1 FFRRLFL
8 GLSRE
13 NLRRLQQRKGLL
25 KAEGQLA
32 GWGLAL
38 ALGGILLMV
47 LHTEL
52 AWFGG
57 TSSAHF
63 DVSLGTSSWC
73 RPWPSRSRSWHHPAP
88 VQEAAKT
95 GCSDCSQHNRT
106 LHRGC

>member
-1 FFRRLFL
+1 VRGTPVL
-8 GLSRE
+8 GGGL
-13 NLRRLQQRKGLL
+13 RKGLL

-57 TSSAHF
+57 CGAHLGIYPSAG
-63 DVSLGTSSWC
+63 LAAANQGAGPGRGR
-73 RPWPSRSRSWHHPAP
+73 RPDA
-88 VQEAAKT
+88 
-95 GCSDCSQHNRT
+95 GN
-106 LHRGC
+106 